1 MRVKAELHPR
11 QGARL
16 AALASYDILDTPP
29 EEAFEEVVGL
39 VARICEVPIA
49 LVSLVEEHRQWFK
62 ARLGLDASET
72 PVEQS
77 ICSHAILGDGILE
90 IEDTQTDP
98 RSADNP
104 LCMGDRAF
112 RFYAGAP
119 LITPDGLPLG
129 SLCVLDYT
137 PRRLT
142 EVQRETLRV
151 MAKQVMAQ
159 LDLRLSLRTADTL
172 RREID
177 HRVKNS
183 LQSLAAVA
191 RFEARRSKSDDAKQA
206 LERVGRRIGSVAV
219 VHEQLYRTGTD
230 HTVALDAYLENLAR
244 HLTEI
249 APDGITVSGTA
260 PAVQIASA
268 DAAMVGVLFNETAA
282 NAFKHAFPGERVGH
296 VRYTAEQL
304 ADGRIRFSC
313 EDDGIGLPDE
323 AATTRDGLGTMLGEV
338 ISLELD
344 GMLDVTRLDPGLR
357 ITLEFTPKEPG

>member
-1 MRVKAELHPR
+1 VKADLHPR

-16 AALASYDILDTPP
+16 AALSAYDILDTPP
-29 EEAFEEVVGL
+29 EDAFSEVVGL
-39 VARICEVPIA
+39 VSRICDMPVA

-62 ARLGLDASET
+62 ARMGLDATET
-72 PVEQS
+72 PIEQS
-77 ICSHAILGDGILE
+77 ICAHAILGDSVLE
-90 IEDTQTDP
+90 IEDTRTDP

-129 SLCVLDYT
+129 SLCVLDYR
-137 PRRLT
+137 PRKLT
-142 EVQRETLRV
+142 NVQREMLEV

-244 HLTEI
+244 HLAEI
-249 APDGITVSGTA
+249 APEGIAVSGEA
-260 PAVQIASA
+260 PAIQIASA

-296 VRYTAEQL
+296 IRYHAEQL
-304 ADGRIRFSC
+304 PDGQIRFSC
-313 EDDGIGLPDE
+313 EDDGVGLPDE
-323 AATTRDGLGTMLGEV
+323 ADTQDGLGTMLGEV

-344 GMLDVTRLDPGLR
+344 GMLDVTRLDQGVR
-357 ITLEFTPKEPG
+357 ISLDFTPKEPG